1 MKNIL
6 TTTIILISLNL
17 FSQNETLEVKEKNS
31 IFNVT
36 KVEENHV
43 LVNEFFE
50 KLNFQIFDEVT
61 LFEKLKEYPIA
72 EKKFVLKQKTPV
84 FFSEMI
90 EKNLKYDKKSS
101 LNQNLLLEI
110 NESFIENVIVKLFI
124 EEDNIQEIISNDPR
138 NYGDRNIELY
148 RNFSDLENKL
158 LISFMLDKNKSI
170 QIGNNIIPYLNKLQ
184 KTDVE
189 KTLNTSLNLL
199 AVNF

>member
-17 FSQNETLEVKEKNS
+17 FSQNETLEAKEKNS